1 MLNKKLFDDPKDAE
15 IARLKMTIEKF
26 KEYDKKR
33 KEYYAGKMQRLG
45 ELESFVQEMECGRKS
60 GESELIIAKQ
70 KITIGKLNRVIQS
83 RGILDKMSD
92 EDAKRIIEFDRIM
105 EENKR
110 LKSEIK
116 SLHKAISEGTYIQ
129 MRTKIIK

>member
-1 MLNKKLFDDPKDAE
+1 MLNEKLFDDPKDAE
-15 IARLKMTIEKF
+15 IARLKMCIEKF
-26 KEYDKKR
+26 KEYDKER
-33 KEYYAGKMQRLG
+33 KEYYAKKMRRLG
-45 ELESFVQEMECGRKS
+45 ELESFVQEIEYGRKS

-116 SLHKAISEGTYIQ
+116 SLHKAISELS
-129 MRTKIIK
+129 TKCIGK

>member
-1 MLNKKLFDDPKDAE
+1 MLNKELFDDPKDAE
-15 IARLKMTIEKF
+15 IARIKMCIEKF
-26 KEYDKKR
+26 KEYDKER
-33 KEYYAGKMQRLG
+33 KEYYAKKMRRLG
-45 ELESFVQEMECGRKS
+45 ELESFVQEIECGRKS
-60 GESELIIAKQ
+60 GEPELVIAKQ
-70 KITIGKLNRVIQS
+70 KITIGKINRVIQS

-116 SLHKAISEGTYIQ
+116 SLHKAISELS
-129 MRTKIIK
+129 TKCIGK

>member
-1 MLNKKLFDDPKDAE
+1 MINKKLFDDPKDAE
-15 IARLKMTIEKF
+15 IARLKMCIEKF
-26 KEYDKKR
+26 KEYDKER
-33 KEYYAGKMQRLG
+33 KEYYAKKMRRLG
-45 ELESFVQEMECGRKS
+45 ELESFVQEIEYGRKN

-116 SLHKAISEGTYIQ
+116 SLHKAISELS
-129 MRTKIIK
+129 TKCIGK

>member
-1 MLNKKLFDDPKDAE
+1 MLNKELFDDPKDAE

-26 KEYDKKR
+26 KEYDEERKK
-33 KEYYAGKMQRLG
+33 YYADKMQRLG
-45 ELESFVQEMECGRKS
+45 ELESFVQEIECVRKN

-83 RGILDKMSD
+83 RGILYKMSD

-116 SLHKAISEGTYIQ
+116 SLHKAISELS
-129 MRTKIIK
+129 TKCIGK

>member
-1 MLNKKLFDDPKDAE
+1 MINKKLFDDPKDAE
-15 IARLKMTIEKF
+15 IARLKMCIEKF
-26 KEYDKKR
+26 KEYDKER
-33 KEYYAGKMQRLG
+33 KDYYAKKMRRLG
-45 ELESFVQEMECGRKS
+45 ELESFVQEIEYGRKN

-116 SLHKAISEGTYIQ
+116 SLHKAISELS
-129 MRTKIIK
+129 TKCIGK

>member
-1 MLNKKLFDDPKDAE
+1 
-15 IARLKMTIEKF
+15 
-26 KEYDKKR
+26 
-33 KEYYAGKMQRLG
+33 MQRLG
-45 ELESFVQEMECGRKS
+45 ELESFVQEIECVRKN

-83 RGILDKMSD
+83 RGILYKMSD

-116 SLHKAISEGTYIQ
+116 SLHKAISELS
-129 MRTKIIK
+129 TKCIGK